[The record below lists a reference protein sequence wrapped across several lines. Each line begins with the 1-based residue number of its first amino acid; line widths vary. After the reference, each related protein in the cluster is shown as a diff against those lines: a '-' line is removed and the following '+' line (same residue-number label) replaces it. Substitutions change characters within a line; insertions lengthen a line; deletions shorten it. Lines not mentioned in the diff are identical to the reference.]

1 MDPANEH
8 RREPRHPFFA
18 TVELLEAESE
28 TRVGART
35 GDLSLHGCYVD
46 TMNPFPAGSKV
57 RVTITHADT
66 TFTAHGAVAHSQP
79 NVGMGIS
86 FTVVESEQKRVL
98 MKWLA
103 DVHGD

>member
-1 MDPANEH
+1 MTPENEH

-18 TVELLEAESE
+18 TVELLEAQHE
-28 TRVGART
+28 TRVNART

-57 RVTITHADT
+57 RVTITHANT
-66 TFTAHGAVAHSQP
+66 TFTATGAVAHSRP

-86 FTVVESEQKRVL
+86 FTEVESDQKRVV
-98 MKWLA
+98 MQWLA
-103 DVHGD
+103 GMHGD